1 VITGRPLLDN
11 RADAALF
18 TGRAAE
24 LGMLGSALEHEFN
37 CLVTGDA
44 GIGKT
49 SLLRAL
55 MYRSRTEAGGPAG
68 MTKHAMTYVRAE
80 GITSGGQLLDRV
92 ARAVLGEHYT
102 PTVADDAEAALRQL
116 AGGRMRDEEAGHPG
130 APRPSVIILDDVTAG
145 AGREVFGLAR
155 DELWR
160 LGYVWVVAARSAER
174 GGLLAP
180 PADAFFER
188 VIPMSAL
195 TCGEASELIAKRLGE
210 VPGPWAAAAGRVVG
224 GNPRRLLDVARDVV
238 QGTVPAECVLES
250 IADRDTAIATLGRP
264 EAMLAAELGALG
276 AAAASDEALLSRLG
290 WTRSRA
296 VQVFTRL
303 EAAGLVLA
311 EDVRAGQGRPRKVF
325 RLVPPAEFTQR
336 RAGSGSAA

>member
-1 VITGRPLLDN
+1 MTGRPLLDN

-18 TGRAAE
+18 TGRAAD
-24 LGMLGSALEHEFN
+24 LDMLGSALEHQFN
-37 CLVTGDA
+37 CFVTGDS
-44 GIGKT
+44 GMGKT

-55 MYRSRTEAGGPAG
+55 MYRSRTQAGGPAG
-68 MTKHAMTYVRAE
+68 MTKYAMTYVRVE
-80 GITSGGQLLDRV
+80 GITSGGPLLDRV
-92 ARAVLGEHYT
+92 ARGVLGEHYS
-102 PTVADDAEAALRQL
+102 PVAAGDADAALRQL
-116 AGGRMRDEEAGHPG
+116 AGRRMRDEETAHHG
-130 APRPSVIILDDVTAG
+130 AASPSVIILDDVTAG
-145 AGREVFGLAR
+145 AGHEVFGRLR
-155 DELWR
+155 DELWG
-160 LGYVWVVAARSAER
+160 LGYVWVVAARSTER

-188 VIPMSAL
+188 LIPMSAL
-195 TCGEASELIAKRLGE
+195 TCDEASELIAKRLGE
-210 VPGPWAAAAGRVVG
+210 EPGPWAAAAGQVVG

-238 QGTVPAECVLES
+238 QGKVPAECVLES
-250 IADRDTAIATLGRP
+250 IADRDSAIATLGRP

-296 VQVFTRL
+296 VQVFTSL

-325 RLVPPAEFTQR
+325 RLVPPVEFARSRAE
-336 RAGSGSAA
+336 SGSAA